1 MENRPLEYDYTV
13 AKMFM
18 LTTIVL
24 GIVGMSIGVFIAFE
38 LAFPGLNT
46 IFGHTIA
53 EYTAFGRLRPL
64 HTDSVAFGFTV
75 SGIFATWF
83 YVGQRVLKVSMAES
97 KFLMFIGKLQFWLY
111 ILGVAGAVV
120 SLFMGYTSS
129 KEYAEFEW
137 PIDIIIVLVWVLW
150 GVSIF
155 GLIGIRREKSLYISL
170 WYYIATFL
178 GVAMLYLFNN
188 MEVPT
193 MLATSAVGETHIG
206 DWFHSVSMYAGTN
219 DALVQWWYGHNA
231 VAFVFTVPIIA
242 MIYYFLPKE
251 SGQAIYSYKLS
262 LLSFWGL
269 MFVYLWAGGHHLLY
283 STVPDWV
290 QTMGSIFSVILILP
304 SWGSAINMLLTM
316 KGEWQQVAASPLIK
330 FMVLA
335 STFYMFSTLE
345 GPIQA
350 IKSVNAIAHF
360 TNWIVGHVHDG
371 TLGWV
376 GFMIIAALYH
386 MAPRVFKRELYSK
399 GIMAAQFWIQTLGIV
414 LYFTSMWI
422 AGITQ
427 GMMWRAHDE
436 FGNLAYSFMD
446 TVNVLHP
453 YYALRGVGGLL
464 YLTGFLMFAYN
475 IYKTWT
481 SNKEVDA
488 ERLNASPMGA

>member
-24 GIVGMSIGVFIAFE
+24 GIVGMTIGVFIAFE

-46 IFGHTIA
+46 IFGHGIA
-53 EYTAFGRLRPL
+53 EYTNFSRLRPL

-97 KFLMFIGKLQFWLY
+97 KFLMFVGKLQFWLY
-111 ILGVAGAVV
+111 VIGVAAAVV
-120 SLFMGYTSS
+120 SLFMGYTTS

-137 PIDIIIVLVWVLW
+137 PVDIAIVVVWVLW

-155 GLIGIRREKSLYISL
+155 GLIGIRREKSLYISV

-193 MLATSAVGETHIG
+193 MLATSAAGETGIG
-206 DWFHSVSMYAGTN
+206 NWFHSVSMYAGTN

-269 MFVYLWAGGHHLLY
+269 MFVYLWAGGHHLLF
-283 STVPDWV
+283 STVPDWM
-290 QTMGSIFSVILILP
+290 QTMGSVFSVILILP

-360 TNWIVGHVHDG
+360 TDWIVGHVHDG

-399 GIMAAQFWIQTLGIV
+399 SLMAAQFWIQTLGIV

-436 FGNLAYSFMD
+436 FGNLAYSFID
-446 TVNVLHP
+446 TVDVLHP
-453 YYALRGVGGLL
+453 YYALRGTGGLL
-464 YLTGFLMFAYN
+464 YLLGFVMFAYN